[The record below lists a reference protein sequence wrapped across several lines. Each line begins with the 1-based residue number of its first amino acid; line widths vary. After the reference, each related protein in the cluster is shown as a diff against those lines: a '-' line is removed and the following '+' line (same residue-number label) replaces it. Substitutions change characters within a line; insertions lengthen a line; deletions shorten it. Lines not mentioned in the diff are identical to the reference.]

1 MPAAEAFSKRGT
13 RSRDCRPRG
22 VRAIFG
28 AMREVRRRFQAF
40 LLPAALSAAGVAMG
54 HDSLYHYM
62 EVRPGLESAVEVTFS
77 IHAADLA
84 SARALG
90 ADPAGNDLAWL
101 RGSSESEIAALLAEA
116 RTFVIGTFSL
126 GVDGTP
132 VDLAGALRFP
142 AAARLSADP
151 AASEAARPG
160 FLAATL
166 VLPAGS
172 RVLSLAHAAASGK
185 RLLLVLNRPGAFPV
199 VRDLASG
206 DTAPLILTSDP
217 P

>member
-1 MPAAEAFSKRGT
+1 LIT
-13 RSRDCRPRG
+13 
-22 VRAIFG
+22 V
-28 AMREVRRRFQAF
+28 
-40 LLPAALSAAGVAMG
+40 ALSAAVVRG
-54 HDSLYHYM
+54 HDSLYHYV
-62 EVRPGLESAVEVTFS
+62 EVRPGGESAVEVTFS

-101 RGSSESEIAALLAEA
+101 RGRPEPEIAALLADA
-116 RTFVIGTFSL
+116 RTFVTGTFTL

-132 VDLAGALRFP
+132 VDLAEALRFP

-160 FLAATL
+160 FLEATL
-166 VLPAGS
+166 VLPAGA
-172 RVLSLAHAAASGK
+172 RVLSLAHAATSGK

-199 VRDLASG
+199 VRDLAPG
-206 DTAPLILTSDP
+206 DSAPITLTPDTP
-217 P
+217 

>member
-1 MPAAEAFSKRGT
+1 MRG
-13 RSRDCRPRG
+13 RG
-22 VRAIFG
+22 L
-28 AMREVRRRFQAF
+28 F
-40 LLPAALSAAGVAMG
+40 LLITAALSTGVVRG
-54 HDSLYHYM
+54 HDSLYHYV
-62 EVRPGLESAVEVTFS
+62 EVRPGRESAVEVTFS

-101 RGSSESEIAALLAEA
+101 RGRPESEIAALLADA
-116 RTFVIGTFSL
+116 RTFVTGTFSL
-126 GVDGTP
+126 GADGAAI
-132 VDLAGALRFP
+132 DLAEALRFP

-160 FLAATL
+160 FIEATL
-166 VLPAGS
+166 VLPAGT
-172 RVLSLAHAAASGK
+172 RVLSLAHAATSGK

-199 VRDLASG
+199 VRDLAPG
-206 DTAPLILTSDP
+206 DTAPLTLTSDP